1 LIDNLLVSSPEDA
14 QRTTTLEKV
23 TTYLSSIIER
33 HREVASRETRSL
45 DDLIAEALQQ
55 PAPRGFADAL
65 RHHDGLALIAE
76 VKRKSPSLGPL
87 VANLN
92 PAELSAAY
100 QRGGASCC
108 SVLTD
113 EVSFGG
119 SPEDL
124 ALVAQTV
131 PLPILRKDF
140 TVSAFD
146 VADARRMGADAV
158 LLIVA
163 ALSDGELRE
172 FSALAAQLSLDV
184 LVEVHDEAEL
194 ERALGISPTMIGVNQ
209 RDLVTFSVDTSR
221 AQRVARHIPNDVVA
235 VAESGI
241 KGSDDA
247 KVLADAGFHAILVGE
262 TLVKSP
268 SPEDAARELVGFPRR
283 NEVST

>member
-194 ERALGISPTMIGVNQ
+194 ER
-209 RDLVTFSVDTSR
+209 
-221 AQRVARHIPNDVVA
+221 VARHIPNDVVA